1 MKARLAVIA
10 VIGLLTLSA
19 LALGFSALGDAPDVA
34 ASATA
39 EQTTQAEGDNA
50 AVSAFKFVCPFH

>member
-1 MKARLAVIA
+1 MKVRLAAIA

-19 LALGFSALGDAPDVA
+19 IAMGFSALGDAPDVS

-39 EQTTQAEGDNA
+39 QQTTQVDGDNA
-50 AVSAFKFVCPFH
+50 AMSTFKFVCPFH